1 MFISRKIV
9 DVEGLLVEAGYIEEL
24 KPFHN
29 EDPKSRN
36 YTTRIRHT
44 EILRDMFAELTI
56 DRQDVDTHANEKCII
71 LDDRYVDDPDDDTI
85 GKIEYSDNDLP
96 DDELALLVTRR
107 GQLTAYNKLLK
118 HTFIDIPSY
127 TQLLNTIRLSELI
140 HPVSNLVERLSSS
153 GG

>member
-1 MFISRKIV
+1 M
-9 DVEGLLVEAGYIEEL
+9 VEAGYIEEL

-44 EILRDMFAELTI
+44 EILRDLFAEFTI
-56 DRQDVDTHANEKCII
+56 DTHANEECII
-71 LDDRYVDDPDDDTI
+71 LHDRYVDDPDDDTI

-96 DDELALLVTRR
+96 DDELALLETLR
-107 GQLTAYNKLLK
+107 GQLTANNKLLK
-118 HTFIDIPSY
+118 HTFIDIPSC
-127 TQLLNTIRLSELI
+127 TQLLNPIRLSVLI
-140 HPVSNLVERLSSS
+140 HPVTILIERLSSP

>member
-1 MFISRKIV
+1 M
-9 DVEGLLVEAGYIEEL
+9 VEAGYIEAL

-44 EILRDMFAELTI
+44 EILRDLFAELTI
-56 DRQDVDTHANEKCII
+56 DLHDIDTHANEEYII
-71 LDDRYVDDPDDDTI
+71 LHDRYVDDPDDDTI

-96 DDELALLVTRR
+96 DDELALLETLR

-127 TQLLNTIRLSELI
+127 TQLLNTIRLSVLI
-140 HPVSNLVERLSSS
+140 HPVSTLIERFSSP

>member
-44 EILRDMFAELTI
+44 EILRDLFAELPI
-56 DRQDVDTHANEKCII
+56 DLHDIDTHANEECII
-71 LDDRYVDDPDDDTI
+71 LHDRYVDDPDDDTI
-85 GKIEYSDNDLP
+85 RKIEYSDNDLP
-96 DDELALLVTRR
+96 EDELAFLDALR

-127 TQLLNTIRLSELI
+127 TSLLNTISLFVLI
-140 HPVSNLVERLSSS
+140 HPVSFLIERLSSPS
-153 GG
+153 G